1 MNVLIVDD
9 EPLARQGLRRELAG
23 VPGIVVSGEAG
34 SRDDAVRAIVD
45 RRPDLVL
52 LDIQLGRHSAFE
64 IIEQIGVEE
73 MPLVIFVTAYD
84 RHAIRA
90 FEVNALDYV
99 LKPVDPV
106 RLREALDRAAGA
118 HGAGP
123 RRQTS
128 RRAKA
133 LAAAGL
139 AVAPTE
145 PGPLER
151 IVARDGDRLTFVDVA
166 AVDWIEACGNYV
178 QLHVGPRRYTV
189 RTTMGA
195 LARRIAAGGSR
206 DGQAFIRVRRSAL
219 VNVRAIHAVSRYSKG
234 MYLVEL
240 RGGGRVISS
249 RYHQTGLRALLA
261 RDESE

>member
-9 EPLARQGLRRELAG
+9 EPLARQGLRRELARL
-23 VPGIVVSGEAG
+23 PGIVVSAEAG
-34 SRDDAVRAIVD
+34 SRDDAVRAIVEE
-45 RRPDLVL
+45 RPDLVL

-64 IIEQIGVEE
+64 VIEQIGVEE

-90 FEVNALDYV
+90 FEVNALDYL

-106 RLREALDRAAGA
+106 RLREALDRAGRAQSPAPGRR
-118 HGAGP
+118 GP
-123 RRQTS
+123 RH
-128 RRAKA
+128 AKA

-139 AVAPTE
+139 DVAPAE
-145 PGPLER
+145 PGPVER
-151 IVARDGDRLTFVDVA
+151 IVARDGDRLTFVEVA

-189 RTTMGA
+189 RTTMGN
-195 LARRIAAGGSR
+195 LARRIGAGGDR
-206 DGQAFIRVRRSAL
+206 PAFIRVRRSAL

-240 RGGGRVISS
+240 RGGGKIISS
-249 RYHQTGLRALLA
+249 RYHQGGLRALLA
-261 RDESE
+261 RHEQG